1 MIKPEDILSLEYL
14 KKTEYTGSH
23 QGMRYRLE
31 KKEDDGEKKLYV
43 SVWPEDPEGGK
54 KLMVTVWPEPFNFF
68 KTPEEQKQHA
78 VFEFSGDGITD
89 AIAWM
94 NDRLFEYRK

>member
-43 SVWPEDPEGGK
+43 SVWPE
-54 KLMVTVWPEPFNFF
+54 PFNF
-68 KTPEEQKQHA
+68 
-78 VFEFSGDGITD
+78 S
-89 AIAWM
+89 
-94 NDRLFEYRK
+94 RLRRSRSSMQYLNFRVTASRMPLPG

>member
-1 MIKPEDILSLEYL
+1 MILL
-14 KKTEYTGSH
+14 KKAIKKGTEKYDKTG
-23 QGMRYRLE
+23 RYFILRVLKE
-31 KKEDDGEKKLYV
+31 NRIYGQPSGDALPAGEKEDDGEKKLYV
-43 SVWPEDPEGGK
+43 S
-54 KLMVTVWPEPFNFF
+54 VWPEPFNFF